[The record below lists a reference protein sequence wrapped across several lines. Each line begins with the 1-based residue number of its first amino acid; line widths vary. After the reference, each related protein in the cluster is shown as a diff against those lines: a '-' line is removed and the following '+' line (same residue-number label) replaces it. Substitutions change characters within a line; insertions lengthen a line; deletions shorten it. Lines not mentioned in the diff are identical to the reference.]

1 MLASSMLDLVVY
13 QEAGGKRPFQVW
25 FDGLERAAGAKV
37 ATAIQR
43 MASGNLSDAK
53 SVGAGVMERRIDWGP
68 GYRIYFG
75 RDGDR
80 LIVLLGGGTK
90 KRQQQDIEEALSR
103 WTDYKRRK

>member
-1 MLASSMLDLVVY
+1 MLDLVVY
-13 QEAGGKRPFQVW
+13 QKVDGNRPFQVW
-25 FDGLERAAGAKV
+25 FDGLDRAAAAKV
-37 ATAIQR
+37 TTVMQR
-43 MASGNLSDAK
+43 MASGNLSEVK

-90 KRQQQDIEEALSR
+90 KRQQQAIEEALNR